1 MMMTN
6 WLKWKWLAIT
16 AILTTVCLTGA
27 SSGFYANAQVTI
39 LPGTDES
46 TEAPPAAPETPEA
59 PPAAPATAEPQSQ
72 TTSPGQQLISQKLE
86 YAHFTS
92 LTNSPGNQ
100 VKLIVNYT
108 LDDSSF
114 ASQPMNAIM
123 EVFSTNQSLIRIS
136 SFPQPI
142 IANNSGSVTL
152 ATTFLDESISE
163 VNVFATFTQP
173 DKVVS
178 ISNPI
183 TVALTLGQVVE
194 PQA

>member
-1 MMMTN
+1 MN
-6 WLKWKWLAIT
+6 WLMWKWFAIT
-16 AILTTVCLTGA
+16 AILTTICLTGA

-39 LPGTDES
+39 IPGTEEEPS
-46 TEAPPAAPETPEA
+46 PEPEA
-59 PPAAPATAEPQSQ
+59 PAPAPEPEAPAPAPEPASPETQSQ
-72 TTSPGQQLISQKLE
+72 TTSPGQQIISQQLE
-86 YAHFTS
+86 YAHFTP

-114 ASQPMNAIM
+114 INKPMNAVM
-123 EVFSTNQSLIRIS
+123 EVFSTNQSLVRIS

-152 ATTFLDESISE
+152 ATTFLDENISE
-163 VNVFATFTQP
+163 VNVFTTFTQP

-178 ISNPI
+178 ISNPV
-183 TVALTLGQVVE
+183 TASLTLGQVLE
-194 PQA
+194 P